1 MKILKSWLNDWIDL
15 EAIST
20 DDISEALESLGFE
33 IESRTDKTPNYKN
46 ITVGK
51 VLEIYEHPNA
61 DKVRVTKVD
70 VGSKTYEIVCGAWNF
85 DVGAVVPV
93 ALPKSEIKD
102 GFKID
107 KRDIRGV
114 ESNGMICSAS
124 ELDLWD
130 DHAGILKLS
139 DETKLGSDFSK
150 IYNSTDTLWEI
161 GVTPNRGDCMSHL
174 GIAREL
180 SNYFNLT
187 LKENSQSLKSNI
199 ESVIKVNSGKIKAC
213 NSYQSIEIENFTLS
227 DSNLNIRYRLS
238 SIGVRV
244 INNVVDYTN
253 YVLHDIGQPLHAFDR
268 DKLFG
273 TISVRFAKDNE
284 NLRTLDEQERKLTSE
299 DLIITDNDKP
309 IALAGVMG
317 GYDTE
322 VTDTTTNLLIESAY
336 FDKVSIMKTSRR
348 LNLISDASI
357 RFERGI
363 DFNLQKQGLQRFVNL
378 FENDQ
383 EINYSSIIDSS
394 KNGISYDSISFDKN
408 EIEQILGVKLDDN
421 FIRNTLIKLQIE
433 SEVSDKK
440 IKFESPSW
448 RYDLERPIDLIEELA
463 KHYGFNNFEST
474 LPIGNNLNSTGDY
487 WDKRIYLS
495 EKLSSTNFYEIQTL
509 SFTDSLSNELFTPEK
524 KSVSVINPIDQTQEN
539 LRTNLL
545 TSLINTYKFNL
556 ESNGKSHRY
565 YEINN
570 VYDDSKHK
578 KFKMIPNQEYSL
590 GLLIPENETV
600 EDRKGKTKT
609 NTINTLANV
618 IKSLFPSSELEHLT
632 RPGFHKNYSYLIKL
646 DNKILGFMGKLSYK
660 IQSELE
666 LHDSL
671 YIAQINTENFNFDQ
685 LKAFTYKPLSAY
697 PFIKFDLSFSVPNDF
712 QASDLINCI
721 ESILSDN
728 ENNISIFDNFTNEKT
743 RNLGIRIVT
752 RSYEKTYTETEST
765 EILEMIVKEAESK
778 FKIKLNKKDENA
790 T

>member
-1 MKILKSWLNDWIDL
+1 MKILKSWLNDWIDI
-15 EAIST
+15 ETIST

-187 LKENSQSLKSNI
+187 LKENSQALKSNI
-199 ESVIKVNSGKIKAC
+199 ESVIKVNSGKIKGC

-273 TISVRFAKDNE
+273 TISVRFAKDKE
-284 NLRTLDEQERKLTSE
+284 NLKTLDEQERKLTSE

-433 SEVSDKK
+433 SEVSDKN
-440 IKFESPSW
+440 IKFKSPSW

-463 KHYGFNNFEST
+463 KHYGFNNFKST

-487 WDKRIYLS
+487 WDKRLYLS

-556 ESNGKSHRY
+556 ESNSKSHRY

-578 KFKMIPNQEYSL
+578 KFKTIPNQEYSL

-609 NTINTLANV
+609 NNINTLANV
-618 IKSLFPSSELEHLT
+618 IKNLFPSSELEHLT

-697 PFIKFDLSFSVPNDF
+697 PFIKFDLSFSVPNNF

>member
-1 MKILKSWLNDWIDL
+1 MKILKSWLNDWIDI
-15 EAIST
+15 ETIST

-187 LKENSQSLKSNI
+187 LKENSQTLKSNI
-199 ESVIKVNSGKIKAC
+199 ENVIKVNSGKIKAC

-284 NLRTLDEQERKLTSE
+284 NLKTLDEQVRKLTSE

-408 EIEQILGVKLDDN
+408 EIEQILGVELDDN
-421 FIRNTLIKLQIE
+421 FIKNTLIKLQIE
-433 SEVSDKK
+433 SEISDRK
-440 IKFESPSW
+440 IKFKSPSW

-545 TSLINTYKFNL
+545 TSLINTYKFNF
-556 ESNGKSHRY
+556 ESNGKTHRY

-578 KFKMIPNQEYSL
+578 KFKIIPNQEYSL

-600 EDRKGKTKT
+600 EDRKGKTKS
-609 NTINTLANV
+609 NNINTLANA
-618 IKSLFPSSELEHLT
+618 IKNLFPASELEHLT

-721 ESILSDN
+721 ESILDEN

>member
-1 MKILKSWLNDWIDL
+1 MKILKSWLNDWIDI
-15 EAIST
+15 ETIST

-187 LKENSQSLKSNI
+187 LKENSQTLKSNI
-199 ESVIKVNSGKIKAC
+199 ENVIKVNSGKIKAC

-284 NLRTLDEQERKLTSE
+284 KLKTLDEQERMLTSE

-440 IKFESPSW
+440 IKFKSPSW

-474 LPIGNNLNSTGDY
+474 LPVGNNLNSTGDY

-545 TSLINTYKFNL
+545 TSLINTYKFNF
-556 ESNGKSHRY
+556 ESNGKTHRY

-600 EDRKGKTKT
+600 DDRKGKTKT
-609 NTINTLANV
+609 NNINTLANV
-618 IKSLFPSSELEHLT
+618 IKNLFPSSELEHLT

-685 LKAFTYKPLSAY
+685 LKAFAYKPLSAY

>member
-273 TISVRFAKDNE
+273 TISVRFAKDKE
-284 NLRTLDEQERKLTSE
+284 NLKTLDEQERKLTSE

-408 EIEQILGVKLDDN
+408 EIEQILGVELDDN

-440 IKFESPSW
+440 IKFKSPSW

-609 NTINTLANV
+609 NNINTLANV
-618 IKSLFPSSELEHLT
+618 IKNLFPSSELEHLT

>member
-187 LKENSQSLKSNI
+187 LKENSQALKSNI

-273 TISVRFAKDNE
+273 TISVRFAKDKE
-284 NLRTLDEQERKLTSE
+284 NLKTLDEQERKLTSE

-440 IKFESPSW
+440 IKFKSPSW

-609 NTINTLANV
+609 NNINTLANV
-618 IKSLFPSSELEHLT
+618 IKNLFPSSELEHLT

>member
-1 MKILKSWLNDWIDL
+1 MKILKSWLNDWIDI
-15 EAIST
+15 ETIST

-273 TISVRFAKDNE
+273 TISVRFAKDKE
-284 NLRTLDEQERKLTSE
+284 NLKTLDEQERKLTSE

-394 KNGISYDSISFDKN
+394 KNGISYESISFDKN
-408 EIEQILGVKLDDN
+408 EIEQILGVELDDN

-609 NTINTLANV
+609 NNINTLANV
-618 IKSLFPSSELEHLT
+618 IKNLFPSSELEHLT

>member
-1 MKILKSWLNDWIDL
+1 MKILKSWLNDWIDI
-15 EAIST
+15 ETIST

-187 LKENSQSLKSNI
+187 LKENSQTLKSNI
-199 ESVIKVNSGKIKAC
+199 ENVIKVNSGKIKAC

-284 NLRTLDEQERKLTSE
+284 NLKTLDEQVRKLTSE

-408 EIEQILGVKLDDN
+408 EIEQILGVELDDN
-421 FIRNTLIKLQIE
+421 FIKNTLIHLQIE
-433 SEVSDKK
+433 SEISDKK
-440 IKFESPSW
+440 IKFKSPSW

-609 NTINTLANV
+609 NNINTLANV
-618 IKSLFPSSELEHLT
+618 IKNLFPSSELEQLT

-671 YIAQINTENFNFDQ
+671 YIAQINTENFHFDQ
-685 LKAFTYKPLSAY
+685 LKAYAYKPLSAY

-721 ESILSDN
+721 ESTLSDN

>member
-187 LKENSQSLKSNI
+187 LKENSQALKSNI

-284 NLRTLDEQERKLTSE
+284 NLKTLDEQERKLTSE

-440 IKFESPSW
+440 IKFKSPSW

-609 NTINTLANV
+609 NNINTLANV
-618 IKSLFPSSELEHLT
+618 IKNLFPSSELEHLT

>member
-1 MKILKSWLNDWIDL
+1 MKILKSWLNDWIDI
-15 EAIST
+15 ETIST

-130 DHAGILKLS
+130 DHSGILKLS

-187 LKENSQSLKSNI
+187 LKENSQALKSNI

-284 NLRTLDEQERKLTSE
+284 NLKTLDEQERKLTSE

-394 KNGISYDSISFDKN
+394 KNGISYNSISFDKN
-408 EIEQILGVKLDDN
+408 EIEQILGVELDDN

-440 IKFESPSW
+440 IKFKSPSW

-509 SFTDSLSNELFTPEK
+509 SFTDSFSNELFTPEK

-545 TSLINTYKFNL
+545 TSLINTYKFNI

-609 NTINTLANV
+609 NNINTLANA
-618 IKSLFPSSELEHLT
+618 IKNLFPSSELEHLS

-671 YIAQINTENFNFDQ
+671 YIAQINTENFNFEQ
-685 LKAFTYKPLSAY
+685 LKVFTYKPLSAY

-778 FKIKLNKKDENA
+778 FKIKLNKKADNA

>member
-1 MKILKSWLNDWIDL
+1 MKILKSWLSDWIDI
-15 EAIST
+15 EAISS
-20 DDISEALESLGFE
+20 DEISEALESLGFE

-70 VGSKTYEIVCGAWNF
+70 VGSKIYEIVCGAWNF
-85 DVGAVVPV
+85 EVGAVVPV

-139 DETKLGSDFSK
+139 DEIKLGSDFSK

-187 LKENSQSLKSNI
+187 LKENSQALKSNI

-273 TISVRFAKDNE
+273 TISVRFAKDKE
-284 NLRTLDEQERKLTSE
+284 NLKTLDEQERKLTSE

-408 EIEQILGVKLDDN
+408 EIEQILGVELDDN

-433 SEVSDKK
+433 SEVSEKK

-600 EDRKGKTKT
+600 EDRKRKTKT
-609 NTINTLANV
+609 NNINTLANAL
-618 IKSLFPSSELEHLT
+618 KNLFPSSELEQLT

-685 LKAFTYKPLSAY
+685 LKVLTYKPLSAY

-721 ESILSDN
+721 ESILSGN

>member
-1 MKILKSWLNDWIDL
+1 MKILKSWLNDWIDI
-15 EAIST
+15 ETIST

-61 DKVRVTKVD
+61 DKVRITKVD

-273 TISVRFAKDNE
+273 TISVRFAKDKE
-284 NLRTLDEQERKLTSE
+284 NLKTLDEQERKLTSE

-408 EIEQILGVKLDDN
+408 EIEQILGVELDDN

-440 IKFESPSW
+440 IKFKSPSW

-545 TSLINTYKFNL
+545 TSLINIYKFNL

-609 NTINTLANV
+609 NNINTLANV
-618 IKSLFPSSELEHLT
+618 IKNLFPSSELEHLT

-685 LKAFTYKPLSAY
+685 LKDFTYKPLSAY

>member
-1 MKILKSWLNDWIDL
+1 MKILKSWLNDWIDI
-15 EAIST
+15 ETIST

-130 DHAGILKLS
+130 DHSGILKLS

-150 IYNSTDTLWEI
+150 IYKSTDTLWEI

-273 TISVRFAKDNE
+273 TISVRFANNNE
-284 NLRTLDEQERKLTSE
+284 NLKTLDEQERKLTSE
-299 DLIITDNDKP
+299 DLVITDNDTP

-394 KNGISYDSISFDKN
+394 KNTISYDSISFDKS
-408 EIEQILGVKLDDN
+408 EIEQILGVELDDN

-440 IKFESPSW
+440 IKFKSPSW

-487 WDKRIYLS
+487 WDKRLYLS
-495 EKLSSTNFYEIQTL
+495 KKLSSTNFYEIQTL

-524 KSVSVINPIDQTQEN
+524 ISVSVINPIDQTQEN

-570 VYDDSKHK
+570 VYDASKHN
-578 KFKMIPNQEYSL
+578 KFKIIPNQEYSL

-600 EDRKGKTKT
+600 EDRKGKRKT
-609 NTINTLANV
+609 NNINTLANA
-618 IKSLFPSSELEHLT
+618 IKNLFPSSELEHLT

-685 LKAFTYKPLSAY
+685 LKAFTFKPLSAY

-712 QASDLINCI
+712 LASELINCI

-778 FKIKLNKKDENA
+778 FKIRLNKKDENA

>member
-284 NLRTLDEQERKLTSE
+284 NLKTLDEQVRKLTSE

-408 EIEQILGVKLDDN
+408 EIEQILGVELDDN
-421 FIRNTLIKLQIE
+421 FIKNTLIKLQIE
-433 SEVSDKK
+433 SEISDKK
-440 IKFESPSW
+440 IKFKSPSW

-609 NTINTLANV
+609 NNINTLANV
-618 IKSLFPSSELEHLT
+618 IKNLFPSSELEHLT

>member
-273 TISVRFAKDNE
+273 TISVRFAKDKE
-284 NLRTLDEQERKLTSE
+284 NLKTLDEQERKLTSE

-408 EIEQILGVKLDDN
+408 EIEQILGVELDDN
-421 FIRNTLIKLQIE
+421 FIKNTLIKLQIE

-440 IKFESPSW
+440 IIFESPSW

-609 NTINTLANV
+609 NNINTLANV
-618 IKSLFPSSELEHLT
+618 IKNLFPSSELEHLT

-721 ESILSDN
+721 ESTLSDN

>member
-273 TISVRFAKDNE
+273 TISVRFAKDKE
-284 NLRTLDEQERKLTSE
+284 NLKTLDEQERKLTSE

-363 DFNLQKQGLQRFVNL
+363 DFNLQKHGLQRFVNL

-408 EIEQILGVKLDDN
+408 EIEQILGVELDDN
-421 FIRNTLIKLQIE
+421 FIKNTLIKLQIE
-433 SEVSDKK
+433 SEISDKK
-440 IKFESPSW
+440 IKFKSPSW

-609 NTINTLANV
+609 NNINTLANV
-618 IKSLFPSSELEHLT
+618 IKNLFPSSELEHLT

>member
-1 MKILKSWLNDWIDL
+1 MKILKSWLNDWIDI
-15 EAIST
+15 ETIST

-273 TISVRFAKDNE
+273 TISVRFAKDKE
-284 NLRTLDEQERKLTSE
+284 ILKTLDEQERKLTSE

-556 ESNGKSHRY
+556 ESNGKTHRY

-609 NTINTLANV
+609 NNINTLANV
-618 IKSLFPSSELEHLT
+618 IKNLFPSSELEHLT

-697 PFIKFDLSFSVPNDF
+697 PFIKFDLSFSVPNNF

>member
-1 MKILKSWLNDWIDL
+1 MKILKSWLNDWIDI
-15 EAIST
+15 ETIST

-187 LKENSQSLKSNI
+187 LKENSQALKSNI

-284 NLRTLDEQERKLTSE
+284 NLKTLDEQERKLTSE

-408 EIEQILGVKLDDN
+408 EIEQILGVELDDN

-433 SEVSDKK
+433 SEVSDKN
-440 IKFESPSW
+440 IKFKSPSW

-463 KHYGFNNFEST
+463 KHYGFNNFKST

-487 WDKRIYLS
+487 WDKRLYLS

-609 NTINTLANV
+609 NNINTLANV
-618 IKSLFPSSELEHLT
+618 IKNLFPSSELEHLT

-671 YIAQINTENFNFDQ
+671 YIAQINTENFNLDQ

>member
-1 MKILKSWLNDWIDL
+1 MKILKSWLNDWIDI
-15 EAIST
+15 ETIST

-187 LKENSQSLKSNI
+187 LKENSQALKSNI

-284 NLRTLDEQERKLTSE
+284 NLKTLDEQVRKLTSE

-408 EIEQILGVKLDDN
+408 EIEQILGVELDDN

-440 IKFESPSW
+440 IKFKSPSW

-545 TSLINTYKFNL
+545 TSLINTYKFNF
-556 ESNGKSHRY
+556 ESNGKTHRY

-609 NTINTLANV
+609 NNINTLANV
-618 IKSLFPSSELEHLT
+618 IKNLFPSSELEHLT

-685 LKAFTYKPLSAY
+685 LKAFAYKPLSAY

>member
-1 MKILKSWLNDWIDL
+1 MKILKSWLNDWIDI
-15 EAIST
+15 EAITT

-61 DKVRVTKVD
+61 DKVRITKVD

-85 DVGAVVPV
+85 DVGSVVPV

-187 LKENSQSLKSNI
+187 LKENTQSLKSNI

-284 NLRTLDEQERKLTSE
+284 KLKTLDEQERKLTSE

-383 EINYSSIIDSS
+383 DINYSSIIDSS

-408 EIEQILGVKLDDN
+408 EIEQILGVELDDN

-433 SEVSDKK
+433 SDVSDKK
-440 IKFESPSW
+440 IKFKSPSW
-448 RYDLERPIDLIEELA
+448 RYDLERPVDLIEELA
-463 KHYGFNNFEST
+463 KHYGFNNFKST
-474 LPIGNNLNSTGDY
+474 LPICNNLNSTGDY
-487 WDKRIYLS
+487 WDKRLYLS

-545 TSLINTYKFNL
+545 TSLINTYRFNL

-600 EDRKGKTKT
+600 EDRKRKTKT
-609 NTINTLANV
+609 NNINTLANV
-618 IKSLFPSSELEHLT
+618 IKNLFPSSELEHLS

-712 QASDLINCI
+712 QASDLINFI